1 MGESVT
7 GDELLVLLVPDD
19 GADLKET
26 EIQSVKNEPDLPAKY
41 RTSF

>member
-26 EIQSVKNEPDLPAKY
+26 ETHSVKNESDLAAKD
-41 RTSF
+41 RTRF

>member
-7 GDELLVLLVPDD
+7 GDEFLVLLVPDD

-26 EIQSVKNEPDLPAKY
+26 EIQSVKNEPELPTKY
-41 RTSF
+41 RARF